1 MARVLLVEDEPD
13 IARIITFKLERE
25 GHEVRVDDAFGFAP
39 DLAIVDAGVDADLQD
54 VVDRLRQRCA
64 VVVLVDARDE
74 RTPAGVAAT
83 VRKPFKPTVLARLV
97 REITAGR
104 NHST

>member
-25 GHEVRVDDAFGFAP
+25 GHEVRQDDAGGFAP
-39 DLAIVDAGVDADLQD
+39 DLALVDAGLDADLQD
-54 VVDRLRQRCA
+54 VVDRMRQRCA
-64 VVVLVDARDE
+64 VVVLTDARDR
-74 RTPAGVAAT
+74 RTPAGAAAT

-97 REITAGR
+97 RDLTSGG
-104 NHST
+104 HS